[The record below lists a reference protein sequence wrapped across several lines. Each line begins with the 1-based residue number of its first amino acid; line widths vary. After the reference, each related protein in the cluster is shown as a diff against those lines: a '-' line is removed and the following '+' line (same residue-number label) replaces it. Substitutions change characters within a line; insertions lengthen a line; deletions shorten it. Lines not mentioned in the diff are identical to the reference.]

1 MAAAGKDKSISQFSL
16 NPSSSTA
23 SSRMQPLLPR
33 QIISLHELDEVRIA
47 ICPVLNCAAA

>member
-1 MAAAGKDKSISQFSL
+1 MAAGKEKGISQFSL
-16 NPSSSTA
+16 NPSFTA

-47 ICPVLNCAAA
+47 ICPVLDCAAA